1 MFTNTYKGV
10 PDFIKDCLES
20 IIDKS
25 DDYHNVNHKR
35 RYARTIQ
42 VLLDQQPSGRLLE
55 VGTSK
60 LIPRALKTLA
70 PEVEVFVTDFDL
82 NNPETNVLEID
93 GDSYSAYS
101 VDIEKTPLP
110 APDDYFDYVL
120 CCEVLEHM
128 EIDPMFMLSEIN
140 RVMKLGGTLILTT
153 PNAVSTHSLT
163 KMLAGI
169 EPYFY
174 MQYHKS
180 GEYHRHNYEYS
191 VHTLAR
197 VLQAAGFDGSIW
209 TEDTFEDGIPSV
221 VDKLK
226 SAGFDISNVGD
237 NIMTVS
243 KKQGPVAD
251 RYPAC
256 IYV

>member
-191 VHTLAR
+191 VHTLVR
-197 VLQAAGFDGSIW
+197 VLKAAGFDGSIW
-209 TEDTFEDGIPSV
+209 TEDTFENGIPSI